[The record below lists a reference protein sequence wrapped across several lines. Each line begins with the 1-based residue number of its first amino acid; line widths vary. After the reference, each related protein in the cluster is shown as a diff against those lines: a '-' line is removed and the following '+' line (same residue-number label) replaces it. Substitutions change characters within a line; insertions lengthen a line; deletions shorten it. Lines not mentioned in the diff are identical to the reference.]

1 MRVRAQFGSGSRA
14 CSTVFGWLV
23 WWVGVLACAG
33 SLVACSKTT
42 PTPVRFPTPTVTI
55 RHRDAL
61 PLMITSEDLGG
72 GYEAIEAQRLE
83 RGNGW
88 GDDTTRLSGYR
99 TVFRGKGVFSG
110 VVCQV
115 ECYLSVKDAQD
126 AYRAY
131 REQLAGELEGNAA
144 YESVRDSEVRL
155 LGDWSRKYTA
165 QAQDV
170 VVMHHIFLREN
181 VFVNLTLSGSDAPEF
196 SDQADR
202 LARSLDE
209 RIFQR

>member
-1 MRVRAQFGSGSRA
+1 MRVRTRYGSGSRT
-14 CSTVFGWLV
+14 CSTVLGWLT
-23 WWVGVLACAG
+23 WCVGVLACVG
-33 SLVACSKTT
+33 SLAACSKTT
-42 PTPVRFPTPTVTI
+42 PTPVRVPTPTVTI

-61 PLMITSEDLGG
+61 PLVLTSGDLGG
-72 GYEAIEAQRLE
+72 AYEVMETQRLE
-83 RGNGW
+83 PGIGW

-99 TVFRGKGVFSG
+99 TVFRGKGVFSS
-110 VVCQV
+110 VACQV

-131 REQLAGELEGNAA
+131 REQLAGDLEASA
-144 YESVRDSEVRL
+144 SYESVRDSEVRL
-155 LGDWSRKYTA
+155 LGDWSRRYTA
-165 QAQDV
+165 QTQDV
-170 VVMHHIFLREN
+170 VVVHQIFLREN
-181 VFVNLTLSGSDAPEF
+181 VFVDLTLFGSDAPEF